1 MKQEVKRYKAVTLQG
16 TVVVGYLGE
25 MYYPNLDY
33 KIPVIY
39 VENGVPYCVYEETIQ
54 QVLPNF
60 TCKNAKELALNDVF
74 IVDVKTKDDKT
85 QKIYACLKEVDNSV
99 CLCPFADNLFLYK
112 NLDKIQLSDCEYV
125 GPLTRFNALF
135 VQKLLKGDS
144 VSIIG
149 TIPQDTDNSTV
160 EANKPETNST
170 TNSEKPTKTT
180 EKKTAKK

>member
-39 VENGVPYCVYEETIQ
+39 VENGLPYCVYEETIQ

-112 NLDKIQLSDCEYV
+112 DLDKIQLSDCEYV

-135 VQKLLKGDS
+135 VQKLLRGDA

-149 TIPQDTDNSTV
+149 TIPQDTDNDKV
-160 EANKPETNST
+160 ETDKST

-180 EKKTAKK
+180 EKKTVKK